1 MKKIIRVKNRSTIA
15 FEDIFRKRLLSE
27 FYRINKRIAEQLAI
41 DGKMPKSYKND
52 SVSEVLRIMEQLDN
66 IEYEAI
72 FMDTA
77 LDVRKKLWK
86 PFKDKKITVIELT
99 ASEKRFIRSW
109 AKSGSLAVSAE
120 ASETKGK
127 LYRIVSNA
135 YEFGQSQKDTA
146 AELAKEFSITQNK
159 STFWARDM
167 LGTLNGQLSVERDKA
182 LGIKK
187 QIWRTTGDGAVRSS
201 HAHVDGEIFD
211 VDKGI
216 KIEGRWL
223 LPGEDYNCRCY
234 GESVFEYED
243 E

>member
-1 MKKIIRVKNRSTIA
+1 MKIRIKNRSTIA
-15 FEDIFRKRLLSE
+15 FEDIFRKRLLAE
-27 FYRINKRIAEQLAI
+27 FHRINTRIAEQLAE
-41 DGKMPKSYKND
+41 DGKMPKGYKRD
-52 SVSEVLRIMEQLDN
+52 SASDILRIMEQFDN

-86 PFKDKKITVIELT
+86 PLKDKKIPVIALT
-99 ASEKRFIRSW
+99 AKEKSFIRRW

-127 LYRIVSNA
+127 LFRIVSNA

-146 AELAKEFSITQNK
+146 AELAKEFNITQNK
-159 STFWARDM
+159 SEFWARDM
-167 LGTLNGQLSVERDKA
+167 LGTLNGQLAVERDKS

-187 QIWRTTGDGAVRSS
+187 QIWRTTGDGAVRES
-201 HAHVDGEIFD
+201 HAHVDGEEFD
-211 VDKGI
+211 IEKGI
-216 KIEGRWL
+216 MIEGRML

-234 GESVFEYED
+234 GESVIEWD
-243 E
+243 D